1 MSGSRTLNHH
11 DLSRKRGERP
21 QQSFQRL
28 ACSLTGPHS
37 PSSKETSSNRVATPY
52 AKALNICA
60 TRGQPWLCWTTGRT
74 QAQNEKNSSPVT
86 KIRSQR
92 LALLLFEGF
101 RPALGHACTLFGGP
115 APKGL
120 TEVQLR
126 LNGGFLMTGT
136 AALRWEGDR
145 MSGRSCIDKWPSQ
158 KAGPASSAAVLSRR
172 LQGSGFTLLPLIRIF
187 PGRGRR
193 SRLGR

>member
-1 MSGSRTLNHH
+1 MLGSRTLNHH
-11 DLSRKRGERP
+11 DLSRKRGGRP

-60 TRGQPWLCWTTGRT
+60 TRGQGWTTGRT

-86 KIRSQR
+86 KIRPQR

-101 RPALGHACTLFGGP
+101 RPALAHACTLFGGP

-172 LQGSGFTLLPLIRIF
+172 LQGSGFTLLPL
-187 PGRGRR
+187 RGRR